1 MLKDKTHLFSW
12 KDLTIQVQISHPHP
26 FKVQILH
33 LWAWR
38 TVKCMWAASGG
49 GGGGGE
55 GGVDKASNGLVH
67 NLDPIQ
73 TCIG

>member
-1 MLKDKTHLFSW
+1 MHVGCLRW
-12 KDLTIQVQISHPHP
+12 
-26 FKVQILH
+26 
-33 LWAWR
+33 
-38 TVKCMWAASGG
+38 G

-55 GGVDKASNGLVH
+55 GGVDKASNGLLH

>member
-1 MLKDKTHLFSW
+1 MHVGCLRW
-12 KDLTIQVQISHPHP
+12 
-26 FKVQILH
+26 
-33 LWAWR
+33 
-38 TVKCMWAASGG
+38 